1 MFFRHALKF
10 CDVGDDCV
18 QCSDIKFVV
27 KGYGNPKSFISNNF
41 THLDVTS
48 GLPEK
53 RKSKFFKD
61 FDSLETT
68 NNRVSR
74 Q

>member
-1 MFFRHALKF
+1 MLFRHTLKF

-18 QCSDIKFVV
+18 QRGHAEFVV
-27 KGYGNPKSFISNNF
+27 KGNGNPEPFIPNNF
-41 THLDVTS
+41 AQLDVTS

-53 RKSKFFKD
+53 RKSEFLKD

>member
-1 MFFRHALKF
+1 
-10 CDVGDDCV
+10 
-18 QCSDIKFVV
+18 
-27 KGYGNPKSFISNNF
+27 
-41 THLDVTS
+41 VTS

>member
-1 MFFRHALKF
+1 MLFCHTFKF
-10 CDVGDDCV
+10 SNVGDDCV
-18 QCSDIKFVV
+18 ECSYGKFVV
-27 KGYGNPKSFISNNF
+27 KGYGNPESFIANNF
-41 THLDVTS
+41 TQLDVTS

-53 RKSKFFKD
+53 NRVFKD
-61 FDSLETT
+61 FDYLEST